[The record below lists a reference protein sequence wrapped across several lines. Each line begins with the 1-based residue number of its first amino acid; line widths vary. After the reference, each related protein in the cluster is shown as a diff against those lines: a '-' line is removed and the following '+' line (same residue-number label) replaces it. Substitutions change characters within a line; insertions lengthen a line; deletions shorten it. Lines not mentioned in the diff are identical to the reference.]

1 MRPGAHRRGA
11 YYLYT
16 GGPQGVFPASGSQSV
31 MSVSERTS
39 QHIPELAADDDVILI
54 KPLRGWI
61 ALGLDEVWRYRELL
75 FYFIWRDIKVRYKQT
90 ILGAAWA
97 IIQPVFT
104 MIVFSI
110 FFGRLAKIPSDGIPY
125 PIFSYAGLLPWTFF
139 ATGIANGANSIVRDA
154 NLIKRVYFP
163 RLITPVSAVVG
174 GLPDFFLAF
183 LVLIGLMIYYGLFP
197 TAASILLLPVCLLL
211 TIMTAM
217 GVGLWLAAM
226 NAQYRDVRYVVPFL
240 TQFWMYATPVVYPSS
255 LLDEPWRTLYGLN
268 PMVSVVEGFRWS
280 LLGQGDPAGPM
291 LALSF
296 LTATAL
302 LVSGAFFFRRLE
314 RRFADVV

>member
-1 MRPGAHRRGA
+1 
-11 YYLYT
+11 
-16 GGPQGVFPASGSQSV
+16 
-31 MSVSERTS
+31 MSVSERTPAPGT
-39 QHIPELAADDDVILI
+39 QIAPGEQITLI
-54 KPLRGWI
+54 KPLRGWVS
-61 ALGLDEVWRYRELL
+61 LGLDEVWRYRELL

-90 ILGAAWA
+90 LLGAAWA
-97 IIQPVFT
+97 ILQPVFT

-139 ATGIANGANSIVRDA
+139 ATGLTNGANSIVRDA
-154 NLIKRVYFP
+154 NLVKRVYFP
-163 RLITPVSAVVG
+163 RLITPISAVVG

-183 LVLIGLMIYYGLFP
+183 LVLIGMMVYYGLFP
-197 TAASILLLPVCLLL
+197 TAVSLLLLPLCLLL
-211 TIMTAM
+211 ALSTSM
-217 GVGLWLAAM
+217 GVGLWLSAL
-226 NAQYRDVRYVVPFL
+226 NAEYRDVRYVVPFL

-280 LLGQGDPAGPM
+280 LLGQGETVPLMFALSAVAS
-291 LALSF
+291 LAL
-296 LTATAL
+296 LI
-302 LVSGAFFFRRLE
+302 SGAFFFRRME

>member
-1 MRPGAHRRGA
+1 
-11 YYLYT
+11 
-16 GGPQGVFPASGSQSV
+16 

-39 QHIPELAADDDVILI
+39 APEAQFAPGEQITLI
-54 KPLRGWI
+54 KPLRGWVS
-61 ALGLDEVWRYRELL
+61 LGLDEVWRYRELL

-90 ILGAAWA
+90 LLGAAWA
-97 IIQPVFT
+97 ILQPVFT

-139 ATGIANGANSIVRDA
+139 ATGLTNGANSIVRDA
-154 NLIKRVYFP
+154 NLVKRVYFP
-163 RLITPVSAVVG
+163 RLITPISAVVG

-183 LVLIGLMIYYGLFP
+183 LVLIGMMVYYGLFP
-197 TAASILLLPVCLLL
+197 TAVSLLLLPLCLLL
-211 TIMTAM
+211 ALSTSM
-217 GVGLWLAAM
+217 GVGLWLSAL
-226 NAQYRDVRYVVPFL
+226 NAEYRDVRYVVPFL

-280 LLGQGDPAGPM
+280 LLGQGETVPLMFALSAVAS
-291 LALSF
+291 LAL
-296 LTATAL
+296 LI
-302 LVSGAFFFRRLE
+302 SGAFFFRRME

>member
-1 MRPGAHRRGA
+1 
-11 YYLYT
+11 
-16 GGPQGVFPASGSQSV
+16 
-31 MSVSERTS
+31 MSVSERTPAPGT
-39 QHIPELAADDDVILI
+39 QIAPGEQITLI
-54 KPLRGWI
+54 KPLRGWVS
-61 ALGLDEVWRYRELL
+61 LGLDEVWRYRELL

-90 ILGAAWA
+90 LLGAAWA
-97 IIQPVFT
+97 ILQPVFT

-139 ATGIANGANSIVRDA
+139 AAGLTNGANSIVRDA
-154 NLIKRVYFP
+154 NLVKRVYFP
-163 RLITPVSAVVG
+163 RLITPISAVVG

-183 LVLIGLMIYYGLFP
+183 LVLIGMMVYYGLFP
-197 TAASILLLPVCLLL
+197 TAVSLLLLPLCLLL
-211 TIMTAM
+211 ALSTSM
-217 GVGLWLAAM
+217 GVGLWLSAL
-226 NAQYRDVRYVVPFL
+226 NAEYRDVRYVVPFL

-280 LLGQGDPAGPM
+280 LLGQGETVPLMFALSAVAS
-291 LALSF
+291 LAL
-296 LTATAL
+296 LI
-302 LVSGAFFFRRLE
+302 SGAFFFRRME